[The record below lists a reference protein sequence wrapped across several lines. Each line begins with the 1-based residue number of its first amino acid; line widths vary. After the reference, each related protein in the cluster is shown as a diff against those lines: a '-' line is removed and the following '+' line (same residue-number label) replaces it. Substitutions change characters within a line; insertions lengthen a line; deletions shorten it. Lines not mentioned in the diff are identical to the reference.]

1 MKNRLRLLAL
11 LTALLLTLGLFSGC
25 GSDAAEL
32 LNSAASLAEQ
42 ALDAAEAIENALP
55 AQEALPESTDE
66 PASPTEEIPE
76 EAASETASEAAS
88 ETASEIGGETAP
100 EADEEAAPTAKETAD
115 EAASGTDD
123 EAGLIAVPGVETL
136 PETEEPTNEETDS
149 LTGQVLEALFG
160 DGEDAREDEE
170 AEAPAAMELPEDDLS
185 EEPEEAAPAIAKDGS
200 YTTKEDLVLYIVTY
214 GCLPE
219 NFITKK
225 EAQALGWPGGSLEP
239 YAPGC
244 CIGGDRFGNYEG
256 LLPKADGR
264 TWTECDVDTLG
275 AGSRG
280 AKRLIFSNDG
290 LIYYTDD
297 HYESFTL
304 EWGDPG

>member
-66 PASPTEEIPE
+66 PASPTEEI
-76 EAASETASEAAS
+76 
-88 ETASEIGGETAP
+88 
-100 EADEEAAPTAKETAD
+100 
-115 EAASGTDD
+115 
-123 EAGLIAVPGVETL
+123 
-136 PETEEPTNEETDS
+136 
-149 LTGQVLEALFG
+149 
-160 DGEDAREDEE
+160 
-170 AEAPAAMELPEDDLS
+170 
-185 EEPEEAAPAIAKDGS
+185 PEEAAPAIAKDGS